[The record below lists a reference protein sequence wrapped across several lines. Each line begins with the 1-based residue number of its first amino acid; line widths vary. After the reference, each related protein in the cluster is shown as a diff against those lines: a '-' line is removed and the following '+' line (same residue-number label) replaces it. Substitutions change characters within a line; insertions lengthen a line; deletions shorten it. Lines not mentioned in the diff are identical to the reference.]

1 MNMPSSINTKIVTE
15 YLMIARIMTIV
26 LLLMMMMAIFIL
38 ILLLLLL
45 LLPLLLT
52 LLLLIIMIM
61 INPAANIRIVMMI
74 SFVTVVK

>member
-1 MNMPSSINTKIVTE
+1 MNIPSSINTKIVTE

-45 LLPLLLT
+45 PLLLT
-52 LLLLIIMIM
+52 LLLLIIMIT
-61 INPAANIRIVMMI
+61 INTAANIRIVMMI

>member
-1 MNMPSSINTKIVTE
+1 MNIPSSINTEIVTE

-26 LLLMMMMAIFIL
+26 LLLMMMAIF

-52 LLLLIIMIM
+52 LLLLIIIIM